1 MNKSITV
8 TPKNLP
14 KKDFR
19 KDGHCTAKVPEEKG
33 CLYFKPVF
41 NGIRELALCNH
52 QNMGRVCE
60 HKEIK

>member
-19 KDGHCTAKVPEEKG
+19 KDGHCTAKVSEEKN
-33 CLYFKPVF
+33 CAHFKPVF
-41 NGIRELALCNH
+41 NGIRELALCVN

-60 HKEIK
+60 VKNA

>member
-8 TPKNLP
+8 TPNISP
-14 KKDFR
+14 KKDYR

-33 CLYFKPVF
+33 CLHFVPVH
-41 NGIRELALCNH
+41 NGIREMALCLN

-60 HKEIK
+60 WREAK